1 MRILVFLM
9 AFCLCMPVSAI
20 VVLQYHHVSHDT
32 PAITSVSPER
42 FAQHMA
48 YLADAKFKVVSIVD
62 VKRWLER
69 GESLPDRTVVITFDD
84 GYRSVY
90 DEAFPVL
97 KKRGWPFTVFVNTK
111 PHDDNHPQFASW
123 KELRA
128 MHKAGA
134 TIANHSVSHPH
145 MIRQPAG
152 QSHKQWVNTR
162 EQEILVA
169 EQRIRAEIGESH
181 KLFAY
186 PFGEYDAALQ
196 DFLKAQG
203 YLAFGQQS
211 GPMADYSDR
220 QSLPRFPFGG
230 PYGEMDDFITKVNSL
245 PFPSARIKA
254 SDNDGKVLHEPALP
268 ASVTQPVLRIASPL
282 FGHIASPNCYAS
294 GQGKIHSEV
303 KSGALVARADK
314 PLPAGRSRYNCT
326 AHAGGGRF
334 YWYSHLFI
342 RRLPDGRWLPE

>member
-1 MRILVFLM
+1 MRFL
-9 AFCLCMPVSAI
+9 FCLITTWWCMPASAL
-20 VVLQYHHVSHDT
+20 VVLQYHHVSNDT

-42 FAQHMA
+42 FAKHMDYIA
-48 YLADAKFKVVSIVD
+48 EAKFKVVSVLD

-69 GESLPDRTVVITFDD
+69 GEQLPDRTVVITFDD

-90 DEAFPVL
+90 SQAFPEL
-97 KKRGWPFTVFVNTK
+97 KKRGWPFAVFINTQ

-123 KELRA
+123 KELRE

-134 TIANHSVSHPH
+134 TIANHTVSHTH
-145 MIRQPAG
+145 LIRQPKG
-152 QSHKQWVNTR
+152 VSHAQWIKQR
-162 EQEILVA
+162 QQEVLAA
-169 EQRIRAEIGESH
+169 EQRLQKEMGVSH

-186 PFGEYDAALQ
+186 PFGEYDRDLQ

-203 YLAFGQQS
+203 FLAFGQQS
-211 GPMADYSDR
+211 GPVANDSDH

-230 PYGEMDDFITKVNSL
+230 AYGDMDDFSTKVASL

-254 SDNDGKVLHEPALP
+254 TDNDGSVLGQPELP
-268 ASVTQPVLRIASPL
+268 ASVTRPVLRIASPL
-282 FGHIASPNCYAS
+282 LRHLDVPSCYAS

-303 KSGALVARADK
+303 KGDVLVARAEK
-314 PLPAGRSRYNCT
+314 ALPSGRSRYNCT